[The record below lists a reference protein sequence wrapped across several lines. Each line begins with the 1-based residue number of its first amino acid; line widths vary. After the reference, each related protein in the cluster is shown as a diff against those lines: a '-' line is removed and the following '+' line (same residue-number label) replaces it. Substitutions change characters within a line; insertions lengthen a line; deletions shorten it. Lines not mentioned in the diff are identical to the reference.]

1 MRISD
6 WSSDVCSSD
15 LHDQRQADPVTHGGG
30 DWAKSGPLTPTPL
43 PLCGR
48 GATGRWWRLAGSRG
62 AVGGLAPVCGAG
74 LCRWSWVGGMVGRVG
89 LGVPFDE
96 VFP

>member
-1 MRISD
+1 MVSCFLFFEATADHRDLPVRTPSFPPRR
-6 WSSDVCSSD
+6 SSD
-15 LHDQRQADPVTHGGG
+15 LGT
-30 DWAKSGPLTPTPL
+30 LTSAPL

-74 LCRWSWVGGMVGRVG
+74 VCRWSWVGGMVGRVG

-96 VFP
+96 VFPR